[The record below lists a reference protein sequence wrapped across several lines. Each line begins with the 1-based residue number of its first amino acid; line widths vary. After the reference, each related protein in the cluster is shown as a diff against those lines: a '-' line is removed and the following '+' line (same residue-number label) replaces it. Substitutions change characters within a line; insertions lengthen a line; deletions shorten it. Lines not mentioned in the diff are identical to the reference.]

1 MNRLLSLAAVLAVTS
16 CGAGSAPAFAQEAP
30 APQQQVCKKRSELI
44 EVLAKKFGETQ
55 QSFGLQ
61 NDTRVLEIYASA
73 SGSWT
78 AILTLPNGKSCVV
91 AAGQAWTT
99 LPPAPVGDPV

>member
-1 MNRLLSLAAVLAVTS
+1 MRYALIVVLSL
-16 CGAGSAPAFAQEAP
+16 CGISTASAQEQA
-30 APQQQVCKKRSELI
+30 QQVCKKRSELI

-61 NDTRVLEIYASA
+61 NDTRVLEVYASP

-99 LPPAPVGDPV
+99 LPPAPVGEPL